1 MASNVQRPRFCPRHL
16 TGTSEKIAA
25 CRRALIRR
33 STESDIVLR
42 DGSTLRLRP
51 VRPSDEAA
59 LKELHD
65 RLSLDSVYF
74 RFFGLRADSS
84 DEVSR
89 LLHTDYDNE
98 FSLVAESGTRLC
110 GVASYSRNL
119 KSPERAEVA
128 FTIADALQGR
138 GVGTRMLETL
148 ATIARDH
155 RIRVFDAYVLHG
167 NDRMTRVFLDSGFQV
182 ERRLEEGVF
191 HVVLR
196 LEPTAAYEARAA
208 ERSQRAATA
217 SMKSFF
223 EPTAVAVIGAN
234 RERGK
239 IGSEILHN
247 LAGGGFTGRLFAVH
261 PSASSIEGIPAYASV
276 TAIPEPVD
284 LAVIAAPAAHVGT
297 IVDECIAKGVK
308 ALVIIS
314 AGFSE
319 TGAEG
324 RAREQEILE
333 KVRAA
338 GIRLIGPNCMGIIN
352 TNPAVRL
359 NATFS
364 PVAPIEGRIAFSTQ
378 SGALGLAI
386 LDYARELNIG
396 ISTFVSVGN
405 KADVSGNDL
414 IQYWADDPRT
424 DVILQ
429 YLESFGNPRRFAQIA
444 RRVARK
450 KPIVAVKA
458 GRSQAG
464 ARAASS
470 HTGALAASDVV
481 VDALFRQAG
490 VVRTNTLE
498 ELFDVATLLAH
509 QPLPEGPRV
518 AVLTN
523 AGGPGILAADAC
535 EANGL
540 QLSPLGASTIAALRD
555 FLPAAASVAN
565 PVDMLASAPV
575 DHYRRATKL
584 LLADP
589 AIDSLLVIFIPP
601 LVTEAKEVARAI
613 VEGSAGT
620 RKPVLANFIS
630 ARGAPPELA
639 PLPSYMFPEA
649 AVTALARVTAYGAWR
664 RRPTGSIP
672 TLTGV
677 DRPVIRA
684 VIDGAFARGE
694 GWLTPVEAEALVAAA
709 GVSTA
714 KARLVTSAEEAVVVG
729 RELGYPVALKAVGPE
744 ILHKSD
750 LGGVMLDIRDEDTLG
765 GAFRTMKAR
774 VGTAMTGA
782 TVQQMV
788 PGGVELLV
796 GALFDPTFGPLVA
809 CGSGGVLVDLLH
821 DTVFRIHPLTDV
833 DAAEMVRGL
842 KAAALLHGYR
852 GHPPADEAAA
862 IDVLLRISALL
873 EICPEIHELDINPL
887 KVLERGARAVDV
899 RVRVGREQPRAPTRR
914 ISY

>member
-1 MASNVQRPRFCPRHL
+1 MTGDVVKPRVFADPADRDF
-16 TGTSEKIAA
+16 GEDSGM
-25 CRRALIRR
+25 
-33 STESDIVLR
+33 STRTYPAQYESDIVLR

-51 VRPSDEAA
+51 VRPGDEAA

-65 RLSLDSVYF
+65 RLSPDSAYF
-74 RFFGLRADSS
+74 RFFGLRADSD

-89 LLHTDYDNE
+89 LLRTDYDNE
-98 FSLVAESGTRLC
+98 FSLVAESGMRLS

-119 KSPERAEVA
+119 RFPERAEVA

-155 RIRVFDAYVLHG
+155 HIRVFDAYVLHD

-208 ERSQRAATA
+208 ERSQHAATA
-217 SMKSFF
+217 SMKNFF
-223 EPTAVAVIGAN
+223 EPKAVAVIGAN

-247 LAGGGFTGRLFAVH
+247 LAGGFTGRLFAVH
-261 PSASSIEGIPAYASV
+261 PSASSVEGIPAYGSV
-276 TAIPEPVD
+276 TAIPEPID

-297 IVDECIAKGVK
+297 IVDECVAKGVK

-319 TGAEG
+319 TGADG
-324 RAREQEILE
+324 RAREREILE

-352 TNPAVRL
+352 TNPAVCL

-405 KADVSGNDL
+405 KTDVSGNDL
-414 IQYWADDPRT
+414 IQYWADDPHT
-424 DVILQ
+424 DVILL

-470 HTGALAASDVV
+470 HTGALAASDAV

-540 QLSPLGASTIAALRD
+540 QLAPLGESTIAALRA

-565 PVDMLASAPV
+565 PVDMLASAPP

-584 LLADP
+584 LLADT

-649 AVTALARVTAYGAWR
+649 AVTALARATAYGAWR

-684 VIDGAFARGE
+684 MIDGALARGE
-694 GWLTPVEAEALVAAA
+694 GWLTPVEAETLVAAV

-714 KARLVTSAEEAVVVG
+714 KARLVTSGEEAVVMG

-750 LGGVMLDIRDEDTLG
+750 LGGVMLDIRDGDTLG
-765 GAFRTMKAR
+765 EAFRTMKAR

-788 PGGVELLV
+788 PGGVDLLV
-796 GALFDPTFGPLVA
+796 GALFDSTFGPLVA
-809 CGSGGVLVDLLH
+809 CGSGGVLVDLLQ

-833 DAAEMVRGL
+833 DATEMVRSL

-887 KVLERGARAVDV
+887 KVLDRGARAVDV

>member
-1 MASNVQRPRFCPRHL
+1 MS
-16 TGTSEKIAA
+16 TGTYPAQY
-25 CRRALIRR
+25 
-33 STESDIVLR
+33 ESDVVLR

-51 VRPSDEAA
+51 VRPGDEAA
-59 LKELHD
+59 LGELHD
-65 RLSLDSVYF
+65 RLSPDSTYF
-74 RFFGLRADSS
+74 RFFGLRAENAS
-84 DEVSR
+84 EVSR
-89 LLHTDYDNE
+89 LLRTDYDNE
-98 FSLVAESGTRLC
+98 FSLVAESGARLS
-110 GVASYSRNL
+110 GVASYSRNPKL
-119 KSPERAEVA
+119 PERAEVA

-148 ATIARDH
+148 AAIARDH
-155 RIRVFDAYVLHG
+155 QIRIFDAYVLHD

-182 ERRLEEGVF
+182 ERRLEGGVF

-196 LEPTAAYEARAA
+196 LEPTAVYEAKAA
-208 ERSQRAATA
+208 DRSQRAATA

-223 EPTAVAVIGAN
+223 EPNTVVVVGAN

-247 LAGGGFTGRLFAVH
+247 LSGGGFTGRLFAVH
-261 PSASSIEGIPAYASV
+261 PSVSAIDGIPAYHTV
-276 TAIPEPVD
+276 TAIPGDVD
-284 LAVIAAPAAHVGT
+284 LAVIAAPGALVKT

-319 TGAEG
+319 TGADG
-324 RAREQEILE
+324 RAREQAILE

-386 LDYARELNIG
+386 LDYARGLNIG

-424 DVILQ
+424 DVILL

-444 RRVARK
+444 RRVGRK

-458 GRSQAG
+458 GRSRAG

-470 HTGALAASDVV
+470 HTGALAASDAV

-490 VVRTNTLE
+490 VIRTNTLE

-509 QPLPEGPRV
+509 QPLPKGPRV

-535 EANGL
+535 EANDL
-540 QLSPLGASTIAALRD
+540 QLAPFSEDTIAALRG
-555 FLPAAASVAN
+555 FLPTAASVAN
-565 PVDMLASAPV
+565 PVDMLASAPAE
-575 DHYRRATKL
+575 HYRRATTL

-589 AIDSLLVIFIPP
+589 LIDSLLVIFIPP
-601 LVTEAKEVARAI
+601 LVTKADEVARAI
-613 VEGSAGT
+613 VEGAAGT

-639 PLPSYMFPEA
+639 PLPSYLFPEA
-649 AVTALARVTAYGAWR
+649 AVTALARATAYSAWR
-664 RRPTGSIP
+664 HRPPGSIP
-672 TLTGV
+672 AFKDL
-677 DRPVIRA
+677 DRPLIRA
-684 VIDGAFARGE
+684 VIDSAFARGG
-694 GWLTPVEAEALVAAA
+694 GWLTPVEAETLVSAV

-714 KARLVTSAEEAVVVG
+714 KARLVTSEEEAVGVA
-729 RELGYPVALKAVGPE
+729 RELGYPVALKAAGPE

-750 LGGVMLDIRDEDTLG
+750 LGGVMLDLRDEDALRAG
-765 GAFRTMKAR
+765 FRAMQAR

-782 TVQQMV
+782 IVQQMV

-833 DAAEMVRGL
+833 DATDMVRGL
-842 KAAALLHGYR
+842 KAAALLQGYR
-852 GHPPADEAAA
+852 GHPPGDEAAA
-862 IDVLLRISALL
+862 IDVLLRVSALL

-899 RVRVGREQPRAPTRR
+899 RVRISRESPKAPTRR